1 MNPTFDEPNLRWTQP
16 SMNPTFD
23 EPNLWWTQPSMNQTF
38 DDSNLQWTKPSMN
51 PCGPLIN
58 FWIQMFLFYIIL
70 RVVFVILCLPFTIYT
85 SESNVFVSG
94 KNCLLF
100 GGPQWCPPVFATI
113 CADDRF
119 AQVLLLTPV
128 QKELKF
134 WKTDNLYC
142 PCFVVKERMMMQ
154 SNWNSVETF
163 FPATLSNYWNFSPS
177 LEILRQ
183 FLKTD
188 VLSYT
193 GWLDP
198 NLILSFLIF
207 YKHIFKV
214 LKYLKSL
221 H

>member
-85 SESNVFVSG
+85 SESDVFVSG

>member
-1 MNPTFDEPNLRWTQP
+1 
-16 SMNPTFD
+16 
-23 EPNLWWTQPSMNQTF
+23 MNQTF
-38 DDSNLQWTKPSMN
+38 NE
-51 PCGPLIN
+51 PCGPLRN

-85 SESNVFVSG
+85 SESDVFVSG

-128 QKELKF
+128 QKELRF

-142 PCFVVKERMMMQ
+142 PCCFVVKERMMMQ

-163 FPATLSNYWNFSPS
+163 FLLSNYWNFSPS
-177 LEILRQ
+177 PRNTSTVSEDWCAFLYRVTWSQFNPKLFNLLQTYIQSFEILEKPSLDLHWT
-183 FLKTD
+183 F
-188 VLSYT
+188 
-193 GWLDP
+193 WL
-198 NLILSFLIF
+198 NF
-207 YKHIFKV
+207 YGP
-214 LKYLKSL
+214 LLELWYLHRL
-221 H
+221 G